1 MTIMNASKLKSYA
14 FYIFAIL
21 FNLFFITLYV
31 SKIAKNDVNPYYAVI
46 GIITLLLC
54 AAFSFFLLFIIKTKS
69 LSLEKIWIFFAL
81 GFGIFRIFTIT
92 PLSPFDEIGHYEHAY
107 RESNVLL
114 FKFSD
119 LNYMTKE
126 HHDFSNFKEQNNVA
140 SAYERWKDPF
150 FIKGTEA
157 SENEREKQ
165 ETFNPFQYLMQAFGI
180 SIARILHFNL
190 MPLYFL
196 GRLCNLLFYVFCLYF
211 AIRLIP
217 FGKLTM
223 FVIGLLPLCLHLPSS
238 FSNDGYI
245 FAVSF
250 LLFALLIKSIFNQEK
265 ITLKEM
271 ILLAIFSF
279 ILAPSKLVYIPISCL
294 CILIPSKRFSNLKQ
308 NISVKTL
315 LIFAGIVSILIFN
328 GSRILNLSGSEKLT
342 YTGEPCYSLSDFLHN
357 PLKFVLV
364 YLNTLRYLWSDW
376 ISEAMGVV
384 LMGVPTGIPVWLR
397 FLFLA
402 LLFITTFLS
411 VEELKSTQQI
421 TFSGTQKLFSFILL
435 LGSVLLIMTAELF
448 IWTPKGASQIAG
460 VQGRYFLPYFPLFF
474 FAVRNKV
481 FATTIPIEKYV
492 CIIEIFMQFYIV
504 FMTVNQTL

>member
-1 MTIMNASKLKSYA
+1 MKTIKLKSNA
-14 FYIFAIL
+14 IYIFACI
-21 FNLFFITLYV
+21 FYLFFIALYV
-31 SKIAKNDVNPYYAVI
+31 SKIAKNNVNPYYAII
-46 GIITLLLC
+46 GMITLLLC
-54 AAFSFFLLFIIKTKS
+54 AGFSFFLILFVNRNS
-69 LSLEKIWIFFAL
+69 YSLEKIWIFIAL

-140 SAYERWKDPF
+140 SAYDRWKDPF
-150 FIKGTEA
+150 FIKSSGT
-157 SENEREKQ
+157 SVNKREKQ
-165 ETFNPFQYLMQAFGI
+165 ETFNPLQYLMQAFGI
-180 SIARILHFNL
+180 SIARILHFNF

-196 GRLCNLLFYVFCLYF
+196 GRLCNLLFYVFCLYM
-211 AIRLIP
+211 AIRIIP

-223 FVIGLLPLCLHLPSS
+223 FVTGLLPLCLHLPSS

-245 FAVSF
+245 FAVAF
-250 LLFALLIKSIFNQEK
+250 LFFALLVKSIFSQEK
-265 ITLKEM
+265 ITLKEI
-271 ILLAIFSF
+271 ILLAIFSS

-294 CILIPSKRFSNLKQ
+294 CILIPSRRFSNLKQ

-315 LIFAGIVSILIFN
+315 IIAAGIVSILIFN
-328 GSRILNLSGSEKLT
+328 GSRLFNLSGSEKLT

-364 YLNTLRYLWSDW
+364 YLNTLRYLWADW
-376 ISEAMGVV
+376 ISEAMGLV

-397 FLFLA
+397 FSFLM
-402 LLFITTFLS
+402 LLFITTFS
-411 VEELKSTQQI
+411 SEQ
-421 TFSGTQKLFSFILL
+421 TFSGSQRIFSLILL
-435 LGSVLLIMTAELF
+435 LGSILLVMTAELF

-460 VQGRYFLPYFPLFF
+460 VQGRYFLPYFPMFF
-474 FAVRNKV
+474 FAIRNKV
-481 FATTIPIEKYV
+481 FATTLPIEKYV